1 MEGKPLIVTIDGPAG
16 SGKSTV
22 SKMLAKRI
30 DATFLD
36 TGAMYRAV
44 TLAAM
49 NKGINLEDHNALLEV
64 LRTTK
69 FEFSSRDDKTI
80 VTIDGEDATESIRR
94 ESVSENSQYVAKSV
108 NIREELV
115 FLQRQFAEEN
125 PRMVTEGRD
134 QGSVAFPNADYKF
147 YLTADINERA
157 KRRQAQLAEK
167 NVMLELVTIQEHI
180 LVRDG
185 LDMKRDHGPLIKP
198 EGAIE
203 IDTTAID
210 AEGVVQKMLKH
221 IEE

>member
-1 MEGKPLIVTIDGPAG
+1 MNNNPLIVTIDGPAG

-30 DATFLD
+30 NATFLD

-49 NKGINLEDHNALLEV
+49 EKGVDLEDHKALVEV
-64 LRTTK
+64 LRSTE
-69 FEFSSRDDKTI
+69 FEFIPQEDTMM
-80 VTIDGEDATESIRR
+80 VTIDGVDSTEQIRR
-94 ESVSENSQYVAKSV
+94 ESVAENSQYVAKSV

-115 FLQRQFAEEN
+115 FLQRQFAEKN

-134 QGSVAFPNADYKF
+134 QGSVAFPDANYKF
-147 YLTADINERA
+147 YLTADIKERA

-167 NVMLELVTIQEHI
+167 GAMLELVTVEEHI

-185 LDMKRDHGPLIKP
+185 LDMKRDHGPLVKP

-203 IDTTAID
+203 IDTTNID
-210 AEGVVQKMLKH
+210 AEGVVQKMLDNIK
-221 IEE
+221 E